1 MFIALVAIAV
11 CPAMGQSTSNGAP
24 AGSFRLEICT
34 VHLVKDIDVPAR
46 ETGLLKAVLVEQN
59 DAVAANQVIAR
70 IDDKT
75 SQRMKEQA
83 EHKHELAARQ
93 FEDEIQI
100 KMAERK
106 QLLTMEEYKVNAKLF
121 KVRSKTL
128 FETNRSLYQMQIAEL
143 EHTAAIKSQM
153 LAGIKAKEEM
163 VNVKAAI
170 DSIARHVIESPI
182 EGYIL
187 ETYKEAGEWVNAGE
201 KVVRVAPLSKIR
213 VRGSIA
219 HVEFNPREIMG
230 KPVTVSLTRAHN
242 EVVQFTGVV
251 VLTSLENVGPTLYS
265 VIAEVENRKDKDG
278 KLYMLQ
284 AEASVVMDIH
294 IDGKVPT
301 RLANQPR
308 N

>member
-1 MFIALVAIAV
+1 MFFALVAIAV
-11 CPAMGQSTSNGAP
+11 CPARGQSTSNGPP

-34 VHLVKDIDVPAR
+34 VQLVKDIDVPAR
-46 ETGLLKAVLVEQN
+46 ETGLLKELLVEQN
-59 DAVAANQVIAR
+59 DAVSANQVIAR
-70 IDDKT
+70 IDDQT
-75 SQRMKEQA
+75 AQRMKEQA

-121 KVRSKTL
+121 TVRSKTL
-128 FETNRSLYQMQIAEL
+128 FEKNRSLYQMRIAEL
-143 EHTAAIKSQM
+143 EHTAAIKAQM

-201 KVVRVAPLSKIR
+201 KIVRVAPLSKIR
-213 VRGSIA
+213 VRGTIDG
-219 HVEFNPREIMG
+219 VEFNPREIMG

-242 EVVQFTGVV
+242 EVVQFFGVV
-251 VLTSLENVGPTLYS
+251 VLTSLESNGPQS
-265 VIAEVENRKDKDG
+265 FAVIAEVENRKDEDG
-278 KLYMLQ
+278 RLYMLRPVS
-284 AEASVVMDIH
+284 SVIMDIH
-294 IDGKVPT
+294 IDGKAPA
-301 RLANQPR
+301 RLASQPR